1 MTRRR
6 LAIALALA
14 LLAAPSGP
22 ALAQAQDP
30 ETRAFVERVV
40 AAINSKSVDAR
51 KALLHPKAVRCAGIA
66 PELFYGLMVSR
77 QSRDTIPPEY
87 TWKLDAIP
95 AGEPPMLADR
105 FDYPVRPT
113 HMLQLTFTPAPSSSR
128 TIVLQ
133 LVHEGK
139 RWSEIV
145 PCPKPATVT
154 EARQMQQA
162 QAKRAEHVQ
171 ALVAGMPP
179 DLKAQ
184 LVEMLRAGRRLDAA
198 KHYQATTGEDMTT
211 SVEVVEQLAP
221 R

>member
-6 LAIALALA
+6 LAIVLALA
-14 LLAAPSGP
+14 LLAAASGP
-22 ALAQAQDP
+22 ALAQDP

-40 AAINSKSVDAR
+40 AAVNSKSVDAR

-77 QSRDTIPPEY
+77 QSRDTIPADY

-95 AGEPPMLADR
+95 AGEPPMSAER

-139 RWSEIV
+139 RWYEIV

-162 QAKRAEHVQ
+162 QAKRAERVQ